1 MQVEWCCCCNLWL
14 PFFLQVSIQETEG
27 GRLQK
32 RCVLRVVCCAGCC
45 AEVAHKEVWWRNDCL
60 ISNDCSVH
68 CRFVLTEFAELSVV
82 NASVNVPHLMPI
94 YDGSSVVNVIVKDW
108 ITVRF

>member
-27 GRLQK
+27 GRLPA
-32 RCVLRVVCCAGCC
+32 RAALLG